1 MFVNLDHAYWTR
13 SAQIRKHTEISNVKT
28 LLCLLWPAAASWI
41 AQTHVAKALF
51 SMVLSTKQ
59 QPAQHRRTF
68 ASWAWSGFCPNG
80 GVVAWLGCISCAW
93 WLLLGNDSHLLAVS
107 STRDPRAVPP
117 PASGRH
123 IVGLPEAA
131 CWPWRWA
138 RTNSGRPR
146 RGLAQGPPRRNNV
159 AALAVDSALPAV
171 GQELLANR
179 ASETDQHQ

>member
-1 MFVNLDHAYWTR
+1 MRTGTYSR
-13 SAQIRKHTEISNVKT
+13 
-28 LLCLLWPAAASWI
+28 LLL
-41 AQTHVAKALF
+41 
-51 SMVLSTKQ
+51 VLSTKQ

-179 ASETDQHQ
+179 ASETDQHQPDGISRNPTVNYWLMPADPSRT